1 MKDRRRPA
9 RPVWQF
15 CKWGM
20 LISLVA
26 GLCYAFTIYRSLD
39 SKLKRAIEA
48 HCSELFPS
56 LSIRIRSA
64 QVIIGEGLQIRGLR
78 VLDPHGDRHSG
89 LLLDVDELFLAGPVD
104 YQQLLAKRLQIKRVV
119 IRRPHL
125 HLVNRQQDGWNIARL
140 FPLPRGSGQCVPLEI
155 ENGLIEIVDMRKSP
169 TSGLT
174 LRDVQ
179 LSLTPFA
186 LTTED
191 GAPLWNLRGTM
202 TGDFLRRIDVE
213 GSIDPGSLRTRLAGR
228 VDSIEFGPEF
238 QGALP
243 LEITERLESLQHL
256 RAQLALT
263 FQLYIDMQSPPRI
276 TFDVA
281 GQIVRGRID
290 DSRLPHPISDIRAS
304 FACRNSGIEVRNL
317 SATMGQTVFNVSSFT
332 LFGWT
337 LSDPFDLEARC
348 EHLEFDPAVVQ
359 LLPRVLQEEWPKYF
373 PQGLVDLSIQFSSR
387 REGSQFRVVADLQN
401 VSFAYYKFPYRLQ
414 QTYGRMELTPER
426 LTIQLVARANGQPVE
441 IRGQV
446 LTPLT
451 SPRSQIFLSGKEI
464 TLDDRLVDAIL
475 NPKTRKTIRSLQ
487 LSGTADFW
495 LSLWQDKPG
504 EELHRHLEATLNRCS
519 IKYQGF
525 PYPISNITGRLIMR
539 DEAWSFEELK
549 GVQGS
554 AQITADGTLLSDAS
568 GSILTLRFR
577 GRQIRLD
584 NTLRDAFLLE
594 HVRSA
599 WNDLQPNGLIDVEGV
614 LSWHTGEPMKLSFSA
629 RPSDRSVTLEPTG
642 FPYRMERVDG
652 TFIYENGTILVN
664 DFQAFHG
671 NTELRAN
678 VTCTLLPGGG
688 WQLVFSNLWVDRLVA
703 DRSLLL
709 ALPEK
714 LSRSFARLNIQGPLA
729 IRGEFTIG
737 RCGAS
742 DNGQEQQT
750 ATLGEPQNL
759 SSLSSAWNVV
769 VTLVQNDLGAAI
781 PIRNINGRIFL
792 RGEYRNG
799 HLFSLG
805 HFDLDALTV
814 QGLPLFRFY
823 GPFSLDNE
831 ILFLGDY
838 QNRFPGPEQGSSVP
852 AARYVTAELFGGQIM
867 GGGWIRMSPEFSFDL
882 AGSLVAADFQQILRQ
897 YHHND
902 GVNARGKVD
911 VTVRI
916 RGKGDD
922 VQGLSGYGNF
932 QFREADIYELPI
944 MLALLKLFDLR
955 RPDATTAFTESTGSF
970 RIAGRH
976 IYLDSITF
984 RGEMFHLTGQG
995 EMDFDRNVR
1004 LVLRVML
1011 GKKEMPI
1018 PVIKEIFRGASEQIV
1033 LVHVG
1038 GTIYEP
1044 IVRRESFPGVNQAIQ
1059 RLQNTVESLGQRE
1072 ASANWW

>member
-1 MKDRRRPA
+1 
-9 RPVWQF
+9 
-15 CKWGM
+15 
-20 LISLVA
+20 
-26 GLCYAFTIYRSLD
+26 
-39 SKLKRAIEA
+39 
-48 HCSELFPS
+48 
-56 LSIRIRSA
+56 
-64 QVIIGEGLQIRGLR
+64 
-78 VLDPHGDRHSG
+78 
-89 LLLDVDELFLAGPVD
+89 
-104 YQQLLAKRLQIKRVV
+104 
-119 IRRPHL
+119 
-125 HLVNRQQDGWNIARL
+125 
-140 FPLPRGSGQCVPLEI
+140 
-155 ENGLIEIVDMRKSP
+155 
-169 TSGLT
+169 
-174 LRDVQ
+174 
-179 LSLTPFA
+179 
-186 LTTED
+186 
-191 GAPLWNLRGTM
+191 
-202 TGDFLRRIDVE
+202 
-213 GSIDPGSLRTRLAGR
+213 
-228 VDSIEFGPEF
+228 
-238 QGALP
+238 
-243 LEITERLESLQHL
+243 
-256 RAQLALT
+256 
-263 FQLYIDMQSPPRI
+263 
-276 TFDVA
+276 
-281 GQIVRGRID
+281 
-290 DSRLPHPISDIRAS
+290 
-304 FACRNSGIEVRNL
+304 
-317 SATMGQTVFNVSSFT
+317 
-332 LFGWT
+332 
-337 LSDPFDLEARC
+337 
-348 EHLEFDPAVVQ
+348 
-359 LLPRVLQEEWPKYF
+359 
-373 PQGLVDLSIQFSSR
+373 
-387 REGSQFRVVADLQN
+387 
-401 VSFAYYKFPYRLQ
+401 
-414 QTYGRMELTPER
+414 
-426 LTIQLVARANGQPVE
+426 
-441 IRGQV
+441 
-446 LTPLT
+446 
-451 SPRSQIFLSGKEI
+451 
-464 TLDDRLVDAIL
+464 
-475 NPKTRKTIRSLQ
+475 
-487 LSGTADFW
+487 
-495 LSLWQDKPG
+495 
-504 EELHRHLEATLNRCS
+504 
-519 IKYQGF
+519 
-525 PYPISNITGRLIMR
+525 
-539 DEAWSFEELK
+539 
-549 GVQGS
+549 
-554 AQITADGTLLSDAS
+554 
-568 GSILTLRFR
+568 
-577 GRQIRLD
+577 
-584 NTLRDAFLLE
+584 
-594 HVRSA
+594 
-599 WNDLQPNGLIDVEGV
+599 
-614 LSWHTGEPMKLSFSA
+614 
-629 RPSDRSVTLEPTG
+629 
-642 FPYRMERVDG
+642 VDG

-664 DFQAFHG
+664 DFQAFRG

-976 IYLDSITF
+976 IYLDSNTF

-1004 LVLRVML
+1004 
-1011 GKKEMPI
+1011 
-1018 PVIKEIFRGASEQIV
+1018 
-1033 LVHVG
+1033 
-1038 GTIYEP
+1038 
-1044 IVRRESFPGVNQAIQ
+1044 
-1059 RLQNTVESLGQRE
+1059 
-1072 ASANWW
+1072 